1 MFASR
6 FLSFA
11 VVAAVLFVGQAQAAP
26 LIATEPGT
34 YLLHNVL
41 QTDEPKYYLQPQFLH
56 VVLPST
62 PTLISVLPA
71 NSPLTVLLLLAV
83 SYSFPWVLV
92 YLSLIK

>member
-41 QTDEPKYYLQPQFLH
+41 QTDELKYYLQSQFLH
-56 VVLPST
+56 VVLLS
-62 PTLISVLPA
+62 TLILTSVPVA
-71 NSPLTVLLLLAV
+71 NSPPTA
-83 SYSFPWVLV
+83 
-92 YLSLIK
+92 